1 MKIKKIINKIKFV
14 KAKVAKDLI
23 YNLNSNNYVIFIG
36 LHGIAE
42 YLYNNKYR
50 IAVDNAKYIFCDSVF
65 VQFLF
70 FIYNKKIPNKSPGP
84 DVSKLL
90 IDDIILNNLG
100 MTIFGGNKNVM
111 TSELKKKEFNN
122 FQIIDPGLIDFNNIE
137 NCNEAKKI
145 LKSKNKF
152 NFIAISTP
160 KQEVIAY
167 HYFKHF
173 SNSIFIPVG
182 AAINFYFNL
191 EKRAPLIFRKLGI
204 EFLWRSFFAPRK
216 MWKRSIYSLYKII
229 SIGTF
234 KK

>member
-14 KAKVAKDLI
+14 KAKDAKDLI

-42 YLYNNKYR
+42 YLYNEKYR

-70 FIYNKKIPNKSPGP
+70 FIYNKKIPDKSPGP

-111 TSELKKKEFNN
+111 ASVLKKKNL
-122 FQIIDPGLIDFNNIE
+122 II
-137 NCNEAKKI
+137 
-145 LKSKNKF
+145 
-152 NFIAISTP
+152 
-160 KQEVIAY
+160 
-167 HYFKHF
+167 FK
-173 SNSIFIPVG
+173 
-182 AAINFYFNL
+182 L
-191 EKRAPLIFRKLGI
+191 
-204 EFLWRSFFAPRK
+204 
-216 MWKRSIYSLYKII
+216 
-229 SIGTF
+229 
-234 KK
+234 